1 MLINKIFWRPNT
13 PKAGCFGESSASSS
27 DVCIKCLLLN
37 NRTFPTRPTVV
48 KKKKIKQ
55 PFLYLFIVSVNK
67 FGASFNT
74 IDDPYTQAHLS
85 SSSPDKVKNMK
96 VNVFNVISSV
106 NETNFLV

>member
-1 MLINKIFWRPNT
+1 MLIKKIFWRPNT
-13 PKAGCFGESSASSS
+13 PKAGRFGESSASSS

-37 NRTFPTRPTVV
+37 NRRFPTRPTVV
-48 KKKKIKQ
+48 KKKIKQ
-55 PFLYLFIVSVNK
+55 PFLYLFIVSANK

-74 IDDPYTQAHLS
+74 IDNPYTQAHLS